1 MTCKHLVAY
10 VHPFDTLGHIFQAH
24 YLTADKWQSPVKN
37 RLMEKPDNSDFDI
50 MGTMSSAQDE
60 RHKTKAMNR
69 LVVI

>member
-1 MTCKHLVAY
+1 MVAC
-10 VHPFDTLGHIFQAH
+10 VHTFDMLGHIFQAH
-24 YLTADKWQSPVKN
+24 YLTTDKWLSVVKN

>member
-1 MTCKHLVAY
+1 
-10 VHPFDTLGHIFQAH
+10 
-24 YLTADKWQSPVKN
+24 
-37 RLMEKPDNSDFDI
+37 MEKPDNSDFDI